1 MAFVNTSESQK
12 TQESNCAFCSAAGAV
27 NLTRGYS
34 EVTSS
39 DVAEKLG
46 VGQSA
51 LQSAKGGQAEN
62 IIKFVKA
69 ETKRKCC
76 KLVENETTLIT
87 ALDEMKKQP
96 SKTVFALH
104 VSGKITDN
112 GKVSHWL
119 NALSLNGPHGR
130 ELRFFD
136 FQTNRDLPRG
146 LKSAMRADPS
156 WVGSKNPASSLSPF
170 VGIVGQDE
178 LSADKQKALLWGR
191 EPDTTAHRAMHGAVQ
206 AGTFQKDH
214 STAVEVLAFPP

>member
-1 MAFVNTSESQK
+1 M
-12 TQESNCAFCSAAGAV
+12 
-27 NLTRGYS
+27 
-34 EVTSS
+34 TSS
-39 DVAEKLG
+39 DVAGKLG

-51 LQSAKGGQAEN
+51 FQNAEGGQAEN
-62 IIKFVKA
+62 IIKFVEK

-76 KLVENETTLIT
+76 RLVENETKLTT

-104 VSGKITDN
+104 VSGKISDN
-112 GKVSHWL
+112 TIASHWL
-119 NALSLNGPHGR
+119 NALSVNGPHGR

-136 FQTNRDLPRG
+136 FQTNRNLPKR
-146 LKSAMRADPS
+146 LRSAMYGDPS

-170 VGIVGQDE
+170 VGIVAQDE
-178 LSADKQKALLWGR
+178 LSSDKQKALSWGR
-191 EPDTTAHRAMHGAVQ
+191 KPDTTAHRAMHGAVQ